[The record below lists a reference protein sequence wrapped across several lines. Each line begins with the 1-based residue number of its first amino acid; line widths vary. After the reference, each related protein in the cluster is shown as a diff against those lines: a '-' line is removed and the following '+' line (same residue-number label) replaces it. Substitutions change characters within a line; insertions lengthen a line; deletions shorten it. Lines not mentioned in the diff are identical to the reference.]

1 MKKKKTFLFAQ
12 LCRGRHLVC
21 SCFFS
26 ESHVLCFYAKK
37 GGITRERNSRK
48 HTNINLIQ
56 VNFDR
61 TNFKKSAW
69 FRDLVYSSGRGRAP
83 ACSENDER

>member
-1 MKKKKTFLFAQ
+1 MKKNLPICPTLPGATGVFF
-12 LCRGRHLVC
+12 
-21 SCFFS
+21 CFFS
-26 ESHVLCFYAKK
+26 ESHVCFYVKK

-69 FRDLVYSSGRGRAP
+69 FRDLVYSSGGGRAP